1 MSILIRTATI
11 QDAEKTF
18 RILRDAFNSYI
29 IFTPYISD
37 KSINL
42 IKRDIFN
49 QSKDIGYYKIWRVLE
64 VENILSGFYCLNIN
78 EDNLF
83 LNYIGVDSNKRK
95 MGLGNYQLNDM
106 FNFALINKK
115 KKINLE
121 VFKSNIIALNWYKKN
136 GFVLKMSRYVYLLK
150 NMYKK
155 KNGNISLC
163 INLEKLRESLFEE
176 QKVGC
181 ARISLSYL
189 GENIEIGLLGDNYIR
204 ILNQNFNLELIEVL
218 FMYFQRNYLILSS
231 EKELDDKINF
241 EKKEEMCLMQKDL

>member
-1 MSILIRTATI
+1 
-11 QDAEKTF
+11 
-18 RILRDAFNSYI
+18 
-29 IFTPYISD
+29 
-37 KSINL
+37 
-42 IKRDIFN
+42 
-49 QSKDIGYYKIWRVLE
+49 
-64 VENILSGFYCLNIN
+64 
-78 EDNLF
+78 
-83 LNYIGVDSNKRK
+83 
-95 MGLGNYQLNDM
+95 
-106 FNFALINKK
+106 
-115 KKINLE
+115 
-121 VFKSNIIALNWYKKN
+121 
-136 GFVLKMSRYVYLLK
+136 
-150 NMYKK
+150 MYKK